1 MTSIDAFPPG
11 LVLILGAFLLPFLRG
26 QAPAVHPD
34 DYAMGWELFG
44 RRALL
49 QGSWK
54 LVWLWEPYGRERWA
68 LYDLA
73 HDPGET
79 NDLST
84 QNLQKLKELLSLWDD
99 YAARNRVILPS
110 QDTSY
115 ALEILK

>member
-1 MTSIDAFPPG
+1 M
-11 LVLILGAFLLPFLRG
+11 LPFLRG

-79 NDLST
+79 DDLST
-84 QNLQKLKELLSLWDD
+84 RNPQKLKELLSLWDD
-99 YAARNRVILPS
+99 YAARNRVIIPS
-110 QDTSY
+110 HDSSY
-115 ALEILK
+115 ALEPLER